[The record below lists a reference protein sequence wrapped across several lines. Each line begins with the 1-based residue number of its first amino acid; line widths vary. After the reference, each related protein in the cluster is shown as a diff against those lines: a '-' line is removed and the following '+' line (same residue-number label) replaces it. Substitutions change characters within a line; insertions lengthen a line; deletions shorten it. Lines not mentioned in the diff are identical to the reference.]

1 MSYDLPDYDID
12 SLKALYG
19 KENEILQARLLSGE
33 TWEDLK
39 DQRQKVTEISIAL
52 HKKFTALHSLNPAEF
67 PSNDIEG
74 RS

>member
-1 MSYDLPDYDID
+1 MNYNLSDYDID
-12 SLKALYG
+12 SLKALYE
-19 KENEILQARLLSGE
+19 KENEVLQTRLLSGE
-33 TWEDLK
+33 AWEEVK

-67 PSNDIEG
+67 PSNDMEG